1 MGTFITE
8 AMSTQNGAE
17 AALRTERDFISAI
30 FETISALVV
39 VLDREGRIVQFNRA
53 CQETTGYSLDE
64 VKGKS
69 VWDLRLLDPEEIDT
83 IKGVFSQLVAGQF
96 PNRWE
101 NPWITKDGRRRL
113 IAWSNTAIVD
123 ADGRVENVI
132 GTGIDITEQKEAERA
147 LRESETRFRELAENI
162 NEVFW
167 LEDAN
172 DAKVLYVGPGYERI
186 WGRSRQSL
194 YSSPKSWMEGIH
206 PEDKDR
212 VLNMIAHQPP
222 HLSSDRTYRIVRPDG
237 RIRWIR
243 ARAFPVRDTSGRI
256 QRLAAIVEDITEGKR
271 AEEALREANRQ
282 LRVVSR
288 RRDQVEEEERRHL
301 ARELHDQI
309 GQALTAAKID
319 LQSAQQSE
327 DRNILRGHLNEA
339 ISVLDQ
345 ILEQAREISL
355 DLRPPLLDDLG
366 LAPALRWVLDR
377 YAQRAGLSAE
387 FYADP
392 NLQRADSEIET
403 ACFRVALEALTN
415 ITRHA
420 KAQKVIMELRRS
432 ENALQLIVRDDG
444 IGFDIAD
451 AAKRARRDRLG
462 VLGMGERAKV
472 LGGRFKCI
480 SAPGRGTEVHASFPF
495 SLETNSTE
503 SE

>member
-1 MGTFITE
+1 MGTLITQT
-8 AMSTQNGAE
+8 MTTPNGAE
-17 AALRTERDFISAI
+17 VALRTERDFISAI

-53 CQETTGYSLDE
+53 CQETTGYSLGE

-69 VWDLRLLDPEEIDT
+69 IWNLPLLVPEEIDA
-83 IKGVFSQLVAGQF
+83 IKGAFSRPVAGQF
-96 PNRWE
+96 PNRSE

-147 LRESETRFRELAENI
+147 LSESEMRFRELAENI

-167 LEDAN
+167 LEDLN
-172 DAKVLYVGPGYERI
+172 NAKVLYVGPGYERI
-186 WGRSRQSL
+186 WGRSRESL
-194 YSSPKSWMEGIH
+194 YSSNRSWMEGIH
-206 PEDKDR
+206 PEDKER
-212 VLNMIAHQPP
+212 VLAMIARQPP
-222 HLSSDRTYRIVRPDG
+222 QLSSDRTYRIVRTDG

-243 ARAFPVRDTSGRI
+243 ARAFPVRDTTGRI
-256 QRLAAIVEDITEGKR
+256 GRRAAIVEDITEGKR
-271 AEEALREANRQ
+271 AEDALREANRQ

-288 RRDQVEEEERRHL
+288 RRDQVQEEERRHL
-301 ARELHDQI
+301 SRELHDQI

-327 DRNILRGHLNEA
+327 DRNILRGHLNDT
-339 ISVLDQ
+339 ISILDQ
-345 ILEQAREISL
+345 ILQQVREISL

-366 LAPALRWVLDR
+366 LAPALRWALDR
-377 YAQRAGLSAE
+377 CAQRAGLSAE

-392 NLQRADSEIET
+392 NLQHADSEIET

-432 ENALQLIVRDDG
+432 ENALHLIVRDDG

-462 VLGMGERAKV
+462 VLGMGERATV

-480 SAPGRGTEVHASFPF
+480 SAPGRGTEVHGSFPF

>member
-1 MGTFITE
+1 
-8 AMSTQNGAE
+8 
-17 AALRTERDFISAI
+17 
-30 FETISALVV
+30 
-39 VLDREGRIVQFNRA
+39 
-53 CQETTGYSLDE
+53 
-64 VKGKS
+64 
-69 VWDLRLLDPEEIDT
+69 
-83 IKGVFSQLVAGQF
+83 
-96 PNRWE
+96 
-101 NPWITKDGRRRL
+101 
-113 IAWSNTAIVD
+113 
-123 ADGRVENVI
+123 
-132 GTGIDITEQKEAERA
+132 
-147 LRESETRFRELAENI
+147 
-162 NEVFW
+162 
-167 LEDAN
+167 
-172 DAKVLYVGPGYERI
+172 
-186 WGRSRQSL
+186 
-194 YSSPKSWMEGIH
+194 MEGIH
-206 PEDKDR
+206 PEDKER
-212 VLNMIAHQPP
+212 VLAMIAHQPP
-222 HLSSDRTYRIVRPDG
+222 QLSSDRTYRIVRPDG

-243 ARAFPVRDTSGRI
+243 ARAFPVRDTTGKIGR
-256 QRLAAIVEDITEGKR
+256 RAAIVEDISEGRR
-271 AEEALREANRQ
+271 AEDALREANRQ

-288 RRDQVEEEERRHL
+288 RRDQVQEEERRHL

-327 DRNILRGHLNEA
+327 DRNILRGHLNDT
-339 ISVLDQ
+339 ISILDQ
-345 ILEQAREISL
+345 ILQQAREISL

-366 LAPALRWVLDR
+366 LAPALRWALDR
-377 YAQRAGLSAE
+377 YVQRAGLSAE
-387 FYADP
+387 FYADL

-432 ENALQLIVRDDG
+432 ENALHLIVRDDG

-462 VLGMGERAKV
+462 VLGMGERATV

>member
-1 MGTFITE
+1 MT
-8 AMSTQNGAE
+8 TQNGAE

-39 VLDREGRIVQFNRA
+39 VLDRKGRIVQFNRA
-53 CQETTGYSLDE
+53 CQETTGYSFDE
-64 VKGKS
+64 VKGKPL
-69 VWDLRLLDPEEIDT
+69 WNLRLLVPEEIDT
-83 IKGVFSQLVAGQF
+83 IKGVFSQLVAGKF
-96 PNRWE
+96 PSRWE

-113 IAWSNTAIVD
+113 IAWSNTAIVG
-123 ADGRVENVI
+123 ADGSVENVI

-147 LRESETRFRELAENI
+147 LSESEMRFRELAENI
-162 NEVFW
+162 DEVFW

-172 DAKVLYVGPGYERI
+172 DAKILYVGPGYERI

-206 PEDKDR
+206 PEDKER
-212 VLNMIAHQPP
+212 VLTLIADQPP
-222 HLSSDRTYRIVRPDG
+222 QLSSERTYRIVRPNG
-237 RIRWIR
+237 QIRWIGV
-243 ARAFPVRDTSGRI
+243 RAFPVRDTSGRI

-282 LRVVSR
+282 LRIVSR
-288 RRDQVEEEERRHL
+288 RRAQVQEEERRHL

-319 LQSAQQSE
+319 LQSGQQSE
-327 DRNILRGHLNEA
+327 DRNILRCHLNDA
-339 ISVLDQ
+339 ISILDQ
-345 ILEQAREISL
+345 ILQQAREISL

-366 LAPALRWVLDR
+366 LAPALRWALDR
-377 YAQRAGLSAE
+377 HTRRAGLSAE
-387 FYADP
+387 FHADP

-420 KAQKVIMELRRS
+420 KAQKVTVELRRS
-432 ENALQLIVRDDG
+432 ENALHLIVRDDG

-451 AAKRARRDRLG
+451 AAQRAPRDRLG
-462 VLGMGERAKV
+462 VLGMGERATV

-495 SLETNSTE
+495 SLETNSPE